1 MLINWETGL
10 TFKQQLELKNK
21 NLIPYFKNTKHII
34 YSASS
39 ILLLAVYVLSSS
51 CSTNKPEE
59 IQAISNREEIPSLVF
74 RDLES
79 VFTDSGRVERRVIT
93 PEMKHFTYSKDEAR
107 IEFPQGL
114 NVITYNTDGSVKGQI
129 KARHAIYFEK
139 DELWELNNDVEAVSE
154 KNEILNTEQLF
165 WDTKKEIIYSDKFV
179 KITSES
185 GIWMGTGFDA
195 DQNMD
200 KWEIRDIS
208 GEMEFEDDGSN

>member
-1 MLINWETGL
+1 M
-10 TFKQQLELKNK
+10 
-21 NLIPYFKNTKHII
+21 IPYFKNTKHII